1 MAAVFLVRVLL
12 TAMAVPLLSVTAT
25 SALAQSAP
33 STDAPPVLSFNPDAG
48 VVVQSDDFRITA
60 WGFAERLI
68 DPDGRDSWRRVR
80 QGAEFDLPRLTT
92 HLRAAVVYEVDLTNS
107 DFLHNGPFRRNFEN
121 LFVSLQDADD
131 PGLFRVL
138 FGHNTHILS
147 RDDNLSS
154 GNLPTINR
162 SLVLEEHGSVN
173 TFGAQM
179 GFQLQK
185 ALSPKTTIQFSL
197 GDNRGSLNAGE
208 YHGSIGR
215 SVAGKL
221 LLTPINDAQGARKL
235 TLGFASDF
243 TSGITNR
250 DFTLGTAIGQAPLG
264 GVAATG
270 GKLTFEAD
278 AAYTFPLAGR
288 PATIEGEVIRSRF
301 SGSKSDVFG
310 GYVMGQV
317 SLFDTRKAGDLDL
330 FLRYDFVSL
339 GRDAIMGRARQSAI
353 RAGFNYN
360 LPFTGK
366 LASLHVEYAHNSVSG
381 PAAIITQIKPADEF
395 RIGLRISL
403 QCYTRHL
410 FQDPSCLVR
419 RSKPRKC
426 GGTVTASCA
435 QTAHWENG
443 S

>member
-1 MAAVFLVRVLL
+1 MRVLL
-12 TAMAVPLLSVTAT
+12 TAMALPLLAVTAVP
-25 SALAQSAP
+25 AVAQSAP

-48 VVVQSDDFRITA
+48 VVVQSGDFRITT
-60 WGFAERLI
+60 WGYAERLI
-68 DPDGRDSWRRVR
+68 DPDGKDGWRRVR
-80 QGAEFDLPRLTT
+80 QGAEFDLPRITP

-107 DFLHNGPFRRNFEN
+107 DFFRNGPFRRNFEN

-131 PGLFRVL
+131 PGKFRLL

-179 GFQLQK
+179 AFQVQRALAPK
-185 ALSPKTTIQFSL
+185 ATIQFSL

-221 LLTPINDAQGARKL
+221 LLTPLNDAQGGRKL
-235 TLGFASDF
+235 TLGFASDY

-250 DFTLGTAIGQAPLG
+250 SFTLGTAIAAAPLG
-264 GVAATG
+264 GVPATG

-278 AAYTFPLAGR
+278 AAYTFRLAGR
-288 PATIEGEVIRSRF
+288 PTTIEGEVIRSRF

-317 SLFDTRKAGDLDL
+317 SLFDGPKSGDLDL
-330 FLRYDFVSL
+330 FLRYDFVGL
-339 GRDAIMGRARQSAI
+339 GQDTITGRARQSAV

-366 LASLHVEYAHNSVSG
+366 LASLHLEYAHNSVSG
-381 PAAIITQIKPADEF
+381 PAAIVTAPSPGDEF
-395 RIGLRISL
+395 RVGVRVSL
-403 QCYTRHL
+403 QRYQRH
-410 FQDPSCLVR
+410 
-419 RSKPRKC
+419 
-426 GGTVTASCA
+426 
-435 QTAHWENG
+435 
-443 S
+443 

>member
-1 MAAVFLVRVLL
+1 MAAVFLVRMIAPPFAALL
-12 TAMAVPLLSVTAT
+12 LAVTAT
-25 SALAQSAP
+25 PVCAQSASSP
-33 STDAPPVLSFNPDAG
+33 DAAPVLSFNPDAG

-68 DPDGRDSWRRVR
+68 DPDGKDGWRRVR
-80 QGAEFDLPRLTT
+80 QGAEFDLPRITP

-107 DFLHNGPFRRNFEN
+107 DFFRNGPFRRNFEN

-131 PGLFRVL
+131 PGKFRVL

-185 ALSPKTTIQFSL
+185 ALSPKATIQFSL

-221 LLTPINDAQGARKL
+221 LLTPINDAQGGRKL
-235 TLGFASDF
+235 TLGFASDY

-250 DFTLGTAIGQAPLG
+250 SFTLGTAIAAAPLG
-264 GVAATG
+264 GVPATG

-278 AAYTFPLAGR
+278 GAYTFRLAGR
-288 PATIEGEVIRSRF
+288 PTTIEGEVIRSRF
-301 SGSKSDVFG
+301 SGSRSDVLG
-310 GYVMGQV
+310 GYVMAQF
-317 SLFDTRKAGDLDL
+317 SLFDAPKSGDLDL

-339 GRDAIMGRARQSAI
+339 GQDTITGRANQQAL

-366 LASLHVEYAHNSVSG
+366 LASLHLEYAHNTVSG
-381 PAAIITQIKPADEF
+381 PAAIVTAPSPSDEF
-395 RIGLRISL
+395 RIGVRFSL
-403 QCYTRHL
+403 QRYQRH
-410 FQDPSCLVR
+410 
-419 RSKPRKC
+419 
-426 GGTVTASCA
+426 
-435 QTAHWENG
+435 
-443 S
+443 

>member
-1 MAAVFLVRVLL
+1 MRVLL
-12 TAMAVPLLSVTAT
+12 TAMALPLLAVTAVP
-25 SALAQSAP
+25 AVAQSAP

-48 VVVQSDDFRITA
+48 VVVQSGDFRITT
-60 WGFAERLI
+60 WGYAERLI
-68 DPDGRDSWRRVR
+68 DPDGKDGWRRVR
-80 QGAEFDLPRLTT
+80 QGAEFDLPRITP

-107 DFLHNGPFRRNFEN
+107 DFFRNGPFRRNFEN

-131 PGLFRVL
+131 PGKFRLL

-179 GFQLQK
+179 AFQVQRALAPK
-185 ALSPKTTIQFSL
+185 ATIQFSL

-208 YHGSIGR
+208 YLGSIGR

-221 LLTPINDAQGARKL
+221 LLTPVNDAQGGRKL
-235 TLGFASDF
+235 TLGFASDY

-250 DFTLGTAIGQAPLG
+250 SFTLGTAIAAAPLG
-264 GVAATG
+264 GVPATG

-278 AAYTFPLAGR
+278 AAYTFRLAGR
-288 PATIEGEVIRSRF
+288 PTTIEGEVIRSRF

-317 SLFDTRKAGDLDL
+317 SLFETHRAGDLDL
-330 FLRYDFVSL
+330 FLRYDFVGL
-339 GRDAIMGRARQSAI
+339 GQDTITGRARQSAV

-366 LASLHVEYAHNSVSG
+366 LASLHLEYAHNTVSG
-381 PAAIITQIKPADEF
+381 PAAIVTAPSPGDEF
-395 RIGLRISL
+395 RVGVRVSL
-403 QCYTRHL
+403 QRYQRH
-410 FQDPSCLVR
+410 
-419 RSKPRKC
+419 
-426 GGTVTASCA
+426 
-435 QTAHWENG
+435 
-443 S
+443 

>member
-1 MAAVFLVRVLL
+1 MRVSLPTLAAALL
-12 TAMAVPLLSVTAT
+12 AVTAT
-25 SALAQSAP
+25 PAWAQSVNPPAP
-33 STDAPPVLSFNPDAG
+33 PPVLSFNPDAG
-48 VVVQSDDFRITA
+48 VVVQSGDFRITA
-60 WGFAERLI
+60 WGYAERLI
-68 DPDGRDSWRRVR
+68 DPDGKDSWRRVR
-80 QGAEFDLPRLTT
+80 QGAEFDLPRITP

-107 DFLHNGPFRRNFEN
+107 DFFRNGPFRRNFEN

-131 PGLFRVL
+131 PGKFRLL

-173 TFGAQM
+173 AFGAQM
-179 GFQLQK
+179 GFQVQK
-185 ALSPKTTIQFSL
+185 ALSPKATIQFSL

-215 SVAGKL
+215 SVAGKV
-221 LLTPINDAQGARKL
+221 LLTPVNDAQGGRKL
-235 TLGFASDF
+235 TLGFASDY

-250 DFTLGTAIGQAPLG
+250 SFTLGTAIAAAPLG
-264 GVAATG
+264 GVPATG

-278 AAYTFPLAGR
+278 AAYTFRLAGR
-288 PATIEGEVIRSRF
+288 PTTIESEVIRSRF
-301 SGSKSDVFG
+301 SGSKSDVLG

-317 SLFDTRKAGDLDL
+317 SLFDAPKSGDLDL

-339 GRDAIMGRARQSAI
+339 GQDAIAGRARQSAV

-366 LASLHVEYAHNSVSG
+366 LASLHVEYAHNNVSG
-381 PAAIITQIKPADEF
+381 PAAIITQAKPGDEV

-403 QCYTRHL
+403 QRYVRH
-410 FQDPSCLVR
+410 
-419 RSKPRKC
+419 
-426 GGTVTASCA
+426 
-435 QTAHWENG
+435 
-443 S
+443 

>member
-1 MAAVFLVRVLL
+1 MRAPLPTLVAALL
-12 TAMAVPLLSVTAT
+12 AVTGVP
-25 SALAQSAP
+25 ALAQSAP
-33 STDAPPVLSFNPDAG
+33 STAAPPVLSFNPDAG

-68 DPDGRDSWRRVR
+68 DPDGKDGWRRVR
-80 QGAEFDLPRLTT
+80 QGAEFDLPRITP
-92 HLRAAVVYEVDLTNS
+92 HLRAAVVYEIDLTNS
-107 DFLHNGPFRRNFEN
+107 DFFRNGPFRRNFEN

-131 PGLFRVL
+131 PGKFRVL

-162 SLVLEEHGSVN
+162 SLVLEEHGSAN

-179 GFQLQK
+179 GFQMQK
-185 ALSPKTTIQFSL
+185 ALSPKATIQFSL

-221 LLTPINDAQGARKL
+221 LLTPINNSQDGRKL
-235 TLGFASDF
+235 TLGFASDY

-250 DFTLGTAIGQAPLG
+250 SFTLGTAIAAAPLG
-264 GVAATG
+264 SVSASG

-278 AAYTFPLAGR
+278 AAYTFRLAGR

-301 SGSKSDVFG
+301 SGSRSDVLG
-310 GYVMGQV
+310 GYVLGQV
-317 SLFDTRKAGDLDL
+317 SLFDAPKSGDLDL
-330 FLRYDFVSL
+330 FLRYDFVNL
-339 GRDAIMGRARQSAI
+339 GQDTIIGRARQSAV
-353 RAGFNYN
+353 RTGFNYN

-366 LASLHVEYAHNSVSG
+366 LVSLHLEYAHNNVSG
-381 PAAIITQIKPADEF
+381 PAAIVTAPNPGDEF
-395 RIGLRISL
+395 RIGVRVSL
-403 QCYTRHL
+403 QRYQRH
-410 FQDPSCLVR
+410 
-419 RSKPRKC
+419 
-426 GGTVTASCA
+426 
-435 QTAHWENG
+435 
-443 S
+443 